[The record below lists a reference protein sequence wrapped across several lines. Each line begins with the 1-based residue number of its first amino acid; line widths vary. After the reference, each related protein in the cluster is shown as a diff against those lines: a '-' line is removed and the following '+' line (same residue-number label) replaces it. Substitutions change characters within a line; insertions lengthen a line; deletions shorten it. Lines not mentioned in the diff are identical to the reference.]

1 MTPQIWGKTDK
12 GMQRAANEDALYVDP
27 DLGLVLVLDGMGG
40 HRAGE
45 VASRLAMETISM
57 FFKENLGN
65 PADPTEIFED
75 YDHSFSYHANLLR
88 QATYM
93 ANRVVLEKSQET
105 DEHLGM
111 GSTVTGLAV
120 HEYTASMINVG
131 DSRLYLIR
139 DGLMEQISRDHTLAE
154 DQVER
159 GIMTRGEVRNSQLR
173 HILSSVIG
181 VIENGRI
188 RVHMDELAVL
198 PGDVFFL
205 CTDGLT
211 AVIEDEE
218 ILEYLTREPMGMETL
233 EEMIEQV
240 NARGGPDN
248 TTLAL
253 AVFPAEP

>member
-1 MTPQIWGKTDK
+1 MTPQIWGMTDR
-12 GMQRAANEDALYVDP
+12 GMQRTANEDCLYVDP
-27 DLGLVLVLDGMGG
+27 DMELVLVLDGMGG

-45 VASRLAMETISM
+45 VASRLAMETISA
-57 FFKENLGN
+57 FFKENVAN
-65 PADPTEIFED
+65 PLDPTEIFED

-93 ANRVVLEKSQET
+93 ANRVVLEKSQESE
-105 DEHLGM
+105 EHLGM
-111 GSTVTGLAV
+111 GSTVTGLAI

-131 DSRLYLIR
+131 DSRLYLVR

-181 VIENGRI
+181 VDGRI

-198 PGDVFFL
+198 PGDIFLL

-211 AVIEDEE
+211 AVVEDEE
-218 ILEYLTREPMGMETL
+218 VLEHLTREPVGLETL
-233 EEMIEQV
+233 ERMIELA